1 MKKEK
6 KSITL
11 KRQMVFFFLLVPDG
25 KKWVS
30 WHFRPCKTPKSTG
43 YGNCNLTTAYHP
55 APPPPPNPV
64 PKICLLG
71 LLLTCYAWLLEWA
84 YKEMVL
90 R

>member
-11 KRQMVFFFLLVPDG
+11 KRQMVSFLLVPDG

-55 APPPPPNPV
+55 AHHHPHPV

-71 LLLTCYAWLLEWA
+71 LLLTCYARLLEWA